1 MFCVKKD
8 DHRWQAMCSNPLSKC
23 VRDRL
28 LGDEECK
35 SPFGTYELQIPVD
48 NQLSCTSD
56 GITDKN
62 CKDLDVSTIGIGIN
76 TSRSVSDRATKISE
90 LNIERAWHYYL
101 SEEI

>member
-1 MFCVKKD
+1 MTSINEFSSQTEESLFCVKKD
-8 DHRWQAMCSNPLSKC
+8 DQRWQPMCSNPLSKC

-48 NQLSCTSD
+48 NQLSCKNA

-62 CKDLDVSTIGIGIN
+62 CKDLDVSTIGA
-76 TSRSVSDRATKISE
+76 S
-90 LNIERAWHYYL
+90 L
-101 SEEI
+101 